1 MGDILDIN
9 GSNIL
14 VGISGGIAAY
24 KSAELVSLLR
34 KKGANVR
41 VVMTESAVKFVSPIT
56 FQTLTGF
63 PARTEL
69 FGDWSKNYIPHIG
82 NAQWADAIVIVP
94 ATANIIGK
102 VACGI
107 ADDLLTTT
115 IAAATVPVVFAPSMN
130 SAMYENPIVQKNIA
144 FLRRCGYY
152 FVDPAWGRL
161 ACGIEGKG
169 RLAPVEDIV
178 EFLSKV
184 LSEKDDLA
192 DVRVLITAGGTRE
205 PIDPVRYI
213 SNRSSGKMGYALA
226 KAARKRGAVVTLVSA
241 PTHLSP
247 PPGVKVVHVESALDM
262 LEACRQHFSDT
273 DVLIMA
279 AAVADYM
286 PEKYHQQKI
295 KKERGVPEIVLK
307 PTPDIVKEMAGQK
320 KHQYIVGFAAETE
333 DLENNARK
341 KIVDKNLDLI
351 VANDINKGIFG
362 SDETSIS
369 IIGRQGT
376 IARYTD
382 ISKKEAAE
390 IILSTVVERLPKKN

>member
-1 MGDILDIN
+1 LNIE

-24 KSAELVSLLR
+24 KSAEMVSLLQ

-41 VVMTESAVKFVSPIT
+41 VIMTENAVKFISPIT

-63 PARTEL
+63 PARTDL
-69 FGDWSKNYIPHIG
+69 FGNWSKNYIPHIG
-82 NAQWADAIVIVP
+82 NAQWADAVVVVP

-102 VACGI
+102 IACGI
-107 ADDLLTTT
+107 ADDLLTAT
-115 IAAATVPVVFAPSMN
+115 ITAVTVPVILAPSMN

-144 FLRRCGYY
+144 FLRRHGYY
-152 FVDPAWGRL
+152 FAEPAWGRL
-161 ACGIEGKG
+161 ACGTEGRG

-178 EFLSKV
+178 AFLEEV
-184 LSEKDDLA
+184 LTLQDDLSSLKF
-192 DVRVLITAGGTRE
+192 LITAGGTRE

-226 KAARKRGAVVTLVSA
+226 EAARRRGASVTLVSA
-241 PTHLSP
+241 PTCLLP

-262 LEACRQHFSDT
+262 LKACEEHFADA

-286 PEKYHQQKI
+286 PENYHGQKI
-295 KKERGVPEIVLK
+295 KKGHGVPEINLK
-307 PTPDIVKEMAGQK
+307 PTPDIVKKLSSQRKAQF
-320 KHQYIVGFAAETE
+320 IVGFAAETE
-333 DLENNARK
+333 DMEHNARE
-341 KIVDKNLDLI
+341 KIIDKDLDLI
-351 VANDINKGIFG
+351 VANDINKGVFG
-362 SDETSIS
+362 IDNTWIS
-369 IIGRQGT
+369 LLDRRGV
-376 IARYTD
+376 IARYAD

-390 IILSTVVERLPKKN
+390 IILSTVAERLSDRN